1 MGLSQSRSRV
11 LPNRGTVSSDD
22 AVDNVNLAV
31 DLHPLFLLPPL
42 SAICTSPPDSPYS
55 ARFDII
61 YALNMTASSP
71 HDCDA
76 KVAGA
81 HPGPAGGL
89 VFEDICFEAM
99 TIPLVLE
106 KLPAR
111 SSVLER
117 EIFFQLHL
125 RALVLFAGAFKR
137 FRSVADSHAQPLTS
151 TYYDNLTE
159 DSIRMESYLIE
170 RGLLDAR
177 SDTKTYATLAQSP
190 QAKRTRHHYIT
201 KSSDQPLVK
210 PESPKRG
217 RLRVR
222 CDSETPTPD
231 ATPTR
236 KVGERTSDVE
246 SPSRVRAAKPEQS
259 TGWKAGPFGF
269 FKNESNVGLGDLDPE
284 DDDAWT
290 NTLPA
295 PKALWPTPDM
305 DLPEIPDMFDELD
318 DVEDS
323 ETVVGDELEPR
334 TSIASPDSFGD
345 EDAFAMEHSREIA
358 AFTSLL
364 DEVIEEDGGEGDD
377 DDDDDEAPWDLLE
390 AFPLPPLLPMLP
402 APPKV
407 DVEMTERPTHAFG
420 RGFKLARSFG
430 KILNISSTVYSSVMK
445 SPNPLKK
452 ALGLKLVITHDVQ
465 AGGDQMEQFEQNLE
479 TDYKEFKD
487 WFDPDDANV
496 KAFDEELA
504 KLVAVEELSAVH
516 SAGLSVIYEVNEEA

>member
-1 MGLSQSRSRV
+1 
-11 LPNRGTVSSDD
+11 
-22 AVDNVNLAV
+22 
-31 DLHPLFLLPPL
+31 
-42 SAICTSPPDSPYS
+42 
-55 ARFDII
+55 
-61 YALNMTASSP
+61 MTASSP
-71 HDCDA
+71 HDRDA
-76 KVAGA
+76 QVAGA
-81 HPGPAGGL
+81 CPGPVGGL
-89 VFEDICFEAM
+89 PFEDICFEAM
-99 TIPLVLE
+99 TIPLLLE
-106 KLPAR
+106 KLPKR

-137 FRSVADSHAQPLTS
+137 FRTVADSHSQPLTS
-151 TYYDNLTE
+151 TYYDNLPE
-159 DSIRMESYLIE
+159 DSIRMESYLIKL
-170 RGLLDAR
+170 GLLDAR
-177 SDTKTYATLAQSP
+177 PDTKTYAILAQSP
-190 QAKRTRHHYIT
+190 QANRTSRHYIT
-201 KSSDQPLVK
+201 KTSDQPPVT

-217 RLRVR
+217 RSRAR
-222 CDSETPTPD
+222 CDSETPTPH

-236 KVGERTSDVE
+236 KVGERASDMK

-259 TGWKAGPFGF
+259 TDWKASPFGF

-290 NTLPA
+290 NTFPT

-323 ETVVGDELEPR
+323 ETVVGDELE
-334 TSIASPDSFGD
+334 SQSASSDSFGD

-377 DDDDDEAPWDLLE
+377 DDDEAPWDLLK

-407 DVEMTERPTHAFG
+407 DVKMTERPIHAFG
-420 RGFKLARSFG
+420 SGFKLARSFG
-430 KILNISSTVYSSVMK
+430 SNRRGSSITKEDCDLAYSKIPNISSTVYSSVMK

-452 ALGLKLVITHDVQ
+452 ALGLTVVITHDVQ
-465 AGGDQMEQFEQNLE
+465 AGGDQMEQFEQDLE
-479 TDYKEFKD
+479 ADYKEFKD
-487 WFDPDDANV
+487 WSDPDDANA
-496 KAFDEELA
+496 KAFEEELA
-504 KLVAVEELSAVH
+504 ELFAMEELSAVH
-516 SAGLSVIYEVNEEA
+516 SAGLSVIYEVNEEV